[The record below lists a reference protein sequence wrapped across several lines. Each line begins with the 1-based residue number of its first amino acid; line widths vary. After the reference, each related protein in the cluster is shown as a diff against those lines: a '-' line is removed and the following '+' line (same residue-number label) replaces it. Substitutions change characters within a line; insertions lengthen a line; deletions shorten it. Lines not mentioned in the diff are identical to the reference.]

1 MFRLFIHEKIFAF
14 LGVAAA
20 LYGYGIWN
28 VSSGEHANSDMSDGT
43 NIPPLDSSS
52 SSESRNTFRNV
63 IMAEDEAEIYARIR
77 NLENQHYYN
86 LPPQNNPGDYERLVR
101 DNFDQALTLNVSH
114 YR

>member
-1 MFRLFIHEKIFAF
+1 
-14 LGVAAA
+14 
-20 LYGYGIWN
+20 
-28 VSSGEHANSDMSDGT
+28 
-43 NIPPLDSSS
+43 
-52 SSESRNTFRNV
+52 
-63 IMAEDEAEIYARIR
+63 MAENEAEIYARIR